1 MARSF
6 SLLVAAVALATAPFV
21 HAADAATDPASTVA
35 MEVAL
40 PSPTITLKALFA
52 APATAEV
59 IDVADGIAF
68 GMEAVEV
75 MLARIDPDGRVV
87 TACVDSEKAARAFL
101 DAPVEKVATRQAK
114 EQ

>member
-1 MARSF
+1 MARSL

-21 HAADAATDPASTVA
+21 HAADAATDATATVA

-40 PSPTITLKALFA
+40 PAPTITLKALFA
-52 APATAEV
+52 ASATEEV
-59 IDVADGIAF
+59 IDVVDGVAF
-68 GMEAVEV
+68 GMEAMEV
-75 MLARIDPDGRVV
+75 MVARIDPDGRVL

-101 DAPVEKVATRQAK
+101 DAPVDKVATKTAK

>member
-1 MARSF
+1 MARSLF
-6 SLLVAAVALATAPFV
+6 VFVAAVAFATAPFV
-21 HAADAATDPASTVA
+21 HAADAAPEAAATVE
-35 MEVAL
+35 MAL

-52 APATAEV
+52 APAAPEV
-59 IDVADGIAF
+59 IDVADGVAF
-68 GMEAVEV
+68 GMEAIEV
-75 MLARIDPDGRVV
+75 MVARIDTDGRVV